1 MSPREKRRIALI
13 SVALLAVAIF
23 CFALYYIPTFLY
35 VLFILGVCT
44 VACFCHA
51 GGPSQHTRLGPQPR
65 PALAIPPAL
74 RRWLPGK
81 TANGVPSAGRVSSR
95 GHQGRPGKG
104 ELGDSAAPRGERR
117 WEVRGAFQKEA
128 EGGGNGSFVFS
139 PRDLLMGSYLSKAD
153 SPGAGGAS
161 RELRERLARPN
172 HAVHTPNRRL
182 SFGDSLGAA
191 GRFSIT
197 PQRHYPLQQ
206 PGCPSLGP
214 LPPVQ
219 WDGCRR
225 KNVLTPRNSPAAR
238 SPVTVKIARPEPSRT
253 RSPLFDRL
261 SSPLTALA
269 PGLGASVDPCSKEA
283 VLTALKEG
291 RKREVEEEEGRSCSE
306 GQESKRRRH
315 DSSGSA
321 HSAFEPLLANG
332 VPSQLVPKP
341 GTLKRG
347 ANALLTEETLMKRS
361 RTSSVSSL
369 SSGLAP
375 SGVLGSARNPILSS
389 YSSSRGC
396 LQQKKTPALSLS
408 PLSSPGSSRSQ
419 TPERPTKKLR
429 EEEAFSSTF
438 LSAAKS
444 DSTPKSQARETEKP
458 SPAPTVPVAP
468 SSPASRG
475 TEGKRKR
482 KIQLVSS
489 RRGDS
494 ITLPPPPELGYS
506 ITVSDLDSEKKAAL
520 HRIRKV
526 LEEPEP
532 AKPTPAP
539 AVPLFSQAAVSAS
552 SPLGTASLLLY
563 TSTAGAPTPPS
574 VSIAAPASNPGMA
587 GIPPSSSS
595 SSSSGVAPASS
606 TAASPLLESLRKMQN
621 SPALSTAPNTG
632 SPAAGAET
640 PKTPVVT
647 FSMSSPPVLASSI
660 LGAAPV
666 KTEPG
671 PAPAQLPQP
680 AASASQPSATPA
692 APPAA
697 SSGSQTGALS
707 FGLASTAQPM
717 AALSFATTTT
727 TSAPNAKPLL
737 SAFKPVFGAP
747 APAVTSSSAATTFK
761 PVFGGSTASSAFGQ
775 PVGTTG
781 GAATTSSATAATSAA
796 SIFTGLSASTSAPAS
811 GTQTPA
817 KPAFGS
823 WGAGASVS
831 TAAPASTAGGAFQFS
846 AAAAATAVS
855 AAPTFNSSGSAFPFG
870 KPAASTAPAQSA
882 PQAAFTFGQGSS
894 GQTPAA
900 GAFGSFGAPPAS
912 TAPGPAASQATFAF
926 GKPSFDGP
934 ATFGS
939 AAPAAAAKPFTFG
952 ASGAAGATP
961 FSFGGATTTT
971 AAPSFGT
978 PSQPA
983 FGSGSAGFS
992 FGTTTAAA
1000 AAPAFGSTTQ
1010 TSAPLPVPTPSFSFG
1025 AAAGAQASAP
1035 PASQGAP
1042 QPTAGFS
1049 FGAGLSSAQFAAPAA
1064 PSPAFSFGA
1073 SNAKDSKPAFG
1084 TPTPAFGQSSS
1095 GGPLPFG
1102 SPGTPAPGFGGL
1114 TSTPFGATPG
1124 ASFSIGSGSK
1134 SSARQR
1140 LQARRQHPRKK

>member
-444 DSTPKSQARETEKP
+444 DTTPKSQARETEKP

-468 SSPASRG
+468 SSPASRAA
-475 TEGKRKR
+475 EGKRKR

-587 GIPPSSSS
+587 SIPPSS

-640 PKTPVVT
+640 PKAPVVT

-823 WGAGASVS
+823 WGAGASGS
-831 TAAPASTAGGAFQFS
+831 TAAPASTAGGAFQF
-846 AAAAATAVS
+846 A
-855 AAPTFNSSGSAFPFG
+855 
-870 KPAASTAPAQSA
+870 
-882 PQAAFTFGQGSS
+882 
-894 GQTPAA
+894 
-900 GAFGSFGAPPAS
+900 
-912 TAPGPAASQATFAF
+912 GPAASQATFAF

-983 FGSGSAGFS
+983 FGSGSTGFS

-1025 AAAGAQASAP
+1025 AAASAQASAP

>member
-1 MSPREKRRIALI
+1 IKVLRRRAAAMSPREKRRIALI

-444 DSTPKSQARETEKP
+444 DTTPKSQARETEKP

-468 SSPASRG
+468 SSPASRAA
-475 TEGKRKR
+475 EGKRKR

-587 GIPPSSSS
+587 SIPPSS

-621 SPALSTAPNTG
+621 SPALSTAPNTDSQRAENPFLLIFPVFSFSTG

-640 PKTPVVT
+640 PKAPVVT

-823 WGAGASVS
+823 WGAGASGS
-831 TAAPASTAGGAFQFS
+831 TAAPASTAGGAFQF
-846 AAAAATAVS
+846 A
-855 AAPTFNSSGSAFPFG
+855 
-870 KPAASTAPAQSA
+870 
-882 PQAAFTFGQGSS
+882 
-894 GQTPAA
+894 
-900 GAFGSFGAPPAS
+900 
-912 TAPGPAASQATFAF
+912 GPAASQATFAF

-983 FGSGSAGFS
+983 FGSGSTGFS

-1025 AAAGAQASAP
+1025 AAASAQASAP